1 MNHFIDNNLP
11 LEARSLDRKQ
21 SLDVGAPGEYALQV
35 DPSPLYVNP
44 DIKQGVDAIQ
54 FIFPSQ
60 SILFK
65 LLQNT

>member
-21 SLDVGAPGEYALQV
+21 SLDVGAPGEYALKV

-54 FIFPSQ
+54 FVFPSQ

>member
-11 LEARSLDRKQ
+11 LEARSLNRKQ

-44 DIKQGVDAIQ
+44 DIKQGVDAI
-54 FIFPSQ
+54 
-60 SILFK
+60 
-65 LLQNT
+65 

>member
-1 MNHFIDNNLP
+1 MNRFIDNNLP
-11 LEARSLDRKQ
+11 LEARRLDRKQ
-21 SLDVGAPGEYALQV
+21 SLDVGASGEYALQV

-54 FIFPSQ
+54 FVFPSQ

>member
-21 SLDVGAPGEYALQV
+21 SLDVGAPSEYALQV

-60 SILFK
+60 SVLFK

>member
-11 LEARSLDRKQ
+11 LEARSLDREQ

-35 DPSPLYVNP
+35 DPSSLYVNP

-54 FIFPSQ
+54 FVFPSQ